1 MHNEY
6 ALMVHFQRP
15 YFFPRHLK
23 KREYYRIHV
32 QYEGISND
40 VKTGTFRRHTLRRLP
55 KLVVTVPNFSFS
67 PKINKARF

>member
-6 ALMVHFQRP
+6 ALRVHFQRP

-23 KREYYRIHV
+23 KREYCRIKC
-32 QYEGISND
+32 EGISND
-40 VKTGTFRRHTLRRLP
+40 VKTGHFRRHTLRRLP

>member
-23 KREYYRIHV
+23 KREYYRI

-55 KLVVTVPNFSFS
+55 KLVVTVPNFSFP

>member
-6 ALMVHFQRP
+6 PLMVHFQRP
-15 YFFPRHLK
+15 YFFPRHLI
-23 KREYYRIHV
+23 KREYYRI

-55 KLVVTVPNFSFS
+55 KLVVTVPI

>member
-6 ALMVHFQRP
+6 AIRVHFQRP

-23 KREYYRIHV
+23 TREYYRI

-40 VKTGTFRRHTLRRLP
+40 VKTLNFRRHKLRRLP